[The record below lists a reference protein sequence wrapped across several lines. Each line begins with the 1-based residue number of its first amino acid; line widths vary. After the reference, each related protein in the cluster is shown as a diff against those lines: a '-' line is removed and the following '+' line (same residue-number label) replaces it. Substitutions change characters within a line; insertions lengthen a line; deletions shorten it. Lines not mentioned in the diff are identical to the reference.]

1 MQPQHEDSATDE
13 GEIESTFPVLGPDE
27 LGWLAKIAGLR
38 RCSTIAPVA
47 RAWQAAVQQARIM
60 PPFQVVPQAVITF
73 DPARAD
79 ALLDL
84 NAVAALP
91 DGGAITTQM
100 NELLHVFN
108 PEGVKVRTLGQLN
121 YRSERMQAAYAQV
134 DHDFRPDEFDT
145 PAGVCAGGGFLY
157 VLDTCRVIKMSR
169 PGLSPVGFFTPA
181 DYPREAIMGIISGNA
196 DDFLDRTH
204 PFAGAHALAHLN
216 GHLFVSCAGHGWDA
230 GRNAGISIIDVRSE
244 QAPSLHLLEFIGRFP
259 TGPGGAIGSGPGQW
273 GTYPGGVAA
282 FCGRI
287 VVADP
292 GNDRLQVFSDT
303 GHFVREVGGI
313 TGGAGG
319 PDRLSS
325 SDMTQQL
332 VVSSQDEFCVRVYN
346 GVFHLVQQIAIVMR
360 SRSLSR
366 SPAAGIGVVGTGITV
381 DGARMWVALS
391 DLVESEANRG
401 REMLAGKLALF
412 VQAG

>member
-1 MQPQHEDSATDE
+1 MQPQHENSATDE
-13 GEIESTFPVLGPDE
+13 EEVETTFPVLGPDE
-27 LGWLAKIAGLR
+27 LGWLARIAGLR
-38 RCSTIAPVA
+38 RCRTIAPVA

-60 PPFQVVPQAVITF
+60 PPFQVAPQSVITF
-73 DPARAD
+73 DPARED

-121 YRSERMQAAYAQV
+121 YRSERMQAV

-157 VLDTCRVIKMSR
+157 VLDECRLIKMSL
-169 PGLSPVGFFTPA
+169 PGLSPVGLFTPA
-181 DYPREAIMGIISGNA
+181 DYPREGIMGIISGNA
-196 DDFLDRTH
+196 DDVPDRTH

-216 GHLFVSCAGHGWDA
+216 GHLFVSCAGHRWDA

-292 GNDRLQVFSDT
+292 GNDRLQVFSDK

-313 TGGAGG
+313 TRGAGG

-346 GVFHLVQQIAIVMR
+346 GAFHLVQQIAIAMR
-360 SRSLSR
+360 SR
-366 SPAAGIGVVGTGITV
+366 SPAAGYFGVVGTGITV

>member
-1 MQPQHEDSATDE
+1 MQPQHENSATDE
-13 GEIESTFPVLGPDE
+13 EEVETTFPVLGPDE
-27 LGWLAKIAGLR
+27 LGWLARIAGLR
-38 RCSTIAPVA
+38 RCRTIAPVA

-60 PPFQVVPQAVITF
+60 PPFQVAPQSVITF
-73 DPARAD
+73 DPARED

-121 YRSERMQAAYAQV
+121 YRSERMQAV

-157 VLDTCRVIKMSR
+157 VLDECRLIKMSL
-169 PGLSPVGFFTPA
+169 PGLSPVGLFTPA
-181 DYPREAIMGIISGNA
+181 DYPREGIMGIISGNA
-196 DDFLDRTH
+196 DDVPDRTH

-216 GHLFVSCAGHGWDA
+216 GHLFVSCAGHRWDA

-244 QAPSLHLLEFIGRFP
+244 QMPSLHLLEFIGRFP
-259 TGPGGAIGSGPGQW
+259 TGPGGGIGSGPGQW

-346 GVFHLVQQIAIVMR
+346 GAFHLVQQIAIAMR
-360 SRSLSR
+360 SR
-366 SPAAGIGVVGTGITV
+366 SPAAGYFGVVGTGITV